1 MKYNLFSIFVIIFLI
16 SCNGREINNPKPRG
30 YFRIDLP
37 KKSYVKFSADC
48 PYSFEYPVYARV
60 EKDTD
65 ANTQPY
71 WYNIQFPTMK
81 ATIHLSYRKI
91 ENNLMKI
98 LEDCRALVYKHTVK
112 ADAID
117 DNMIQ
122 DKKRNLYGL
131 TYDIKG
137 DAASAYQFIL
147 TDSVTCVVRGALY
160 FNVPPNKDSI
170 APVLAFVKQDIKHML
185 QTFEWKK

>member
-71 WYNIQFPTMK
+71 CYNIQFPTMK

-112 ADAID
+112 DDAID

-137 DAASAYQFIL
+137 DAVS
-147 TDSVTCVVRGALY
+147 
-160 FNVPPNKDSI
+160 
-170 APVLAFVKQDIKHML
+170 
-185 QTFEWKK
+185 